1 LYVLEMM
8 MTRDKKML
16 RGFLTTFAVVSAVT
30 LGAWAYTDTYRT
42 AGASANPEMTPATTS
57 ATTNSNLAAKGD
69 RLDIGT
75 ARLSAVASVGGDGA
89 MDRIISAHA
98 KALEANASGAFVTV
112 SVPSGQNETTLMRV
126 PIRD

>member
-1 LYVLEMM
+1 
-8 MTRDKKML
+8 ML
-16 RGFLTTFAVVSAVT
+16 RGFLTTFAVVSAVM

-42 AGASANPEMTPATTS
+42 AGATAANPEMTPAATS

-75 ARLSAVASVGGDGA
+75 ERLSVAANGGPA
-89 MDRIISAHA
+89 LDRIISAHA

-112 SVPSGQNETTLMRV
+112 SVPSGHNETTLMRV

>member
-1 LYVLEMM
+1 
-8 MTRDKKML
+8 ML
-16 RGFLTTFAVVSAVT
+16 RGFLTTFAAVSAVM

-42 AGASANPEMTPATTS
+42 AGASANPEITPVAASATTS
-57 ATTNSNLAAKGD
+57 SNLAAKGD

-75 ARLSAVASVGGDGA
+75 ARLSMAAGGHGA
-89 MDRIISAHA
+89 LDRIVSAHA

-112 SVPSGQNETTLMRV
+112 SVPSGHSETTLMRV

>member
-1 LYVLEMM
+1 M

-16 RGFLTTFAVVSAVT
+16 RGFLTTFAVVSAVM

-42 AGASANPEMTPATTS
+42 AGATANPEMTPAATS

-75 ARLSAVASVGGDGA
+75 DYLSVAANGDQV

-98 KALEANASGAFVTV
+98 KALEANASGAFLTV
-112 SVPSGQNETTLMRV
+112 SVPSGHNETTLMRV

>member
-1 LYVLEMM
+1 
-8 MTRDKKML
+8 ML

-42 AGASANPEMTPATTS
+42 AGATANPEMTPATTS
-57 ATTNSNLAAKGD
+57 ATTNSNLSAKGD

-75 ARLSAVASVGGDGA
+75 ARLSVAGSAGGTEA

-112 SVPSGQNETTLMRV
+112 SVPSGDAETTLMRV

>member
-1 LYVLEMM
+1 M

-16 RGFLTTFAVVSAVT
+16 RGFLTTFAVVSAVM

-42 AGASANPEMTPATTS
+42 AGATAANPEMTPAATS

-75 ARLSAVASVGGDGA
+75 ERLSVAANGGPA
-89 MDRIISAHA
+89 LDRIISAHA

-112 SVPSGQNETTLMRV
+112 SVPSGHNETTLMRV

>member
-1 LYVLEMM
+1 
-8 MTRDKKML
+8 MTRGQKML
-16 RGFLTTFAVVSAVT
+16 RGFMTTFAAVSTVMI
-30 LGAWAYTDTYRT
+30 GAWAYTDTYRT
-42 AGASANPEMTPATTS
+42 AGAAAPEVTPVTTS

-75 ARLSAVASVGGDGA
+75 ARLSGAASVDRDGA

-98 KALEANASGAFVTV
+98 KALEANASGAFMTV
-112 SVPSGQNETTLMRV
+112 SVPSGHNETTLMRV

>member
-1 LYVLEMM
+1 MFANM

-16 RGFLTTFAVVSAVT
+16 RGFITTFAAVSAVM

-42 AGASANPEMTPATTS
+42 AGASANPEITPAAAS

-75 ARLSAVASVGGDGA
+75 ARLSMAAGGNGA
-89 MDRIISAHA
+89 LDRIVSAHA

-112 SVPSGQNETTLMRV
+112 SVPSGHNETTLMRV

>member
-1 LYVLEMM
+1 MT
-8 MTRDKKML
+8 TRDQKML
-16 RGFLTTFAVVSAVT
+16 RGFLTTFAVVSAVM

-42 AGASANPEMTPATTS
+42 AGATANPEMTPATTS

-75 ARLSAVASVGGDGA
+75 SRLSVAASSDAVL
-89 MDRIISAHA
+89 DRIVSAHA
-98 KALEANASGAFVTV
+98 KALEANASGAFLTV
-112 SVPSGQNETTLMRV
+112 SVPSGHNETTLMRV

>member
-1 LYVLEMM
+1 M
-8 MTRDKKML
+8 MTRGKKML
-16 RGFLTTFAVVSAVT
+16 RGFLTTFAVVSAVM

-42 AGASANPEMTPATTS
+42 AGATANPEMTPATTS

-75 ARLSAVASVGGDGA
+75 ARLSVAANGDA
-89 MDRIISAHA
+89 ALDRIISAHA
-98 KALEANASGAFVTV
+98 KALEANASGSFLTV
-112 SVPSGQNETTLMRV
+112 SVPSGHNETTLMRV

>member
-1 LYVLEMM
+1 
-8 MTRDKKML
+8 ML
-16 RGFLTTFAVVSAVT
+16 RGFLTTFTAVSAVM

-42 AGASANPEMTPATTS
+42 AGATANPEVTPSTTS

-75 ARLSAVASVGGDGA
+75 ARLSAAAGADRDGA
-89 MDRIISAHA
+89 MDRIISSHA

-112 SVPSGQNETTLMRV
+112 SVPSGHSETTLMRV